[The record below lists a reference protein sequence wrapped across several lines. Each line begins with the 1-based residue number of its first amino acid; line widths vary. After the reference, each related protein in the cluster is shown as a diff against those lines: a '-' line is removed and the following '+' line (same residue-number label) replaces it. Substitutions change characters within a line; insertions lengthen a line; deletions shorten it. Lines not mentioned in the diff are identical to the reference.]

1 MSLDKAAVIERIRTA
16 RAVAV
21 IRTATAEQAL
31 DTAHAVIAGG
41 FELVE
46 ITYGV
51 PNAAGVI
58 AQLVNERPDLSLG
71 AGTVLT
77 VEQVDESV
85 NAGAQFLVS
94 PCSLPEMI
102 AAARERDVVCIPG
115 AFTPTEVYIAYSLGA
130 DFVKLFPAVANG
142 PEYLRAM
149 RGPLPDIP
157 IIPTS
162 GVNIDNVADWFRAG
176 AVAVGAVGSVLDP
189 ELIRN
194 GDWDALTQR
203 ARDFLTAVQGAAKL
217 RSS

>member
-1 MSLDKAAVIERIRTA
+1 MSDSSKDAVVERIKA
-16 RAVAV
+16 VRAIAV
-21 IRTATAEQAL
+21 IRTATVDQAL
-31 DTAHAVIAGG
+31 DTAHAVIEAG

-51 PNAAGVI
+51 PEAARVI
-58 AQLVNERPDLSLG
+58 ARLVDERPDLCFG

-77 VEQVDESV
+77 AEQVDESV

-130 DFVKLFPAVANG
+130 DFVKIFPAVANG

-162 GVNIDNVADWFRAG
+162 GVTTGNVGDWFRAG

-189 ELIRN
+189 ELIRSGN
-194 GDWDALTQR
+194 WDALSQR
-203 ARDFLTAVQGAAKL
+203 AREFLAAIPKT
-217 RSS
+217 

>member
-1 MSLDKAAVIERIRTA
+1 MSDSSKDTVVERIKAARAIAIIRTATDEDALDTA
-16 RAVAV
+16 RAVIEA
-21 IRTATAEQAL
+21 
-31 DTAHAVIAGG
+31 G

-51 PNAAGVI
+51 PDAARVI
-58 AQLVNERPDLSLG
+58 ARLIDERPDLCVG

-77 VEQVDESV
+77 AEQVDESV

-94 PCSLPEMI
+94 PCALPEMI
-102 AAARERDVVCIPG
+102 AAAREREVVCIPG
-115 AFTPTEVYIAYSLGA
+115 AFTPTEIYIAYSLGA
-130 DFVKLFPAVANG
+130 DFVKIFPAVANG
-142 PEYLRAM
+142 PEYLRAL

-162 GVNIDNVADWFRAG
+162 GVNIGNVADWFRAG

-194 GDWDALTQR
+194 GNWDALSQR
-203 ARDFLTAVQGAAKL
+203 AREFLAAIPKP
-217 RSS
+217 